1 MRSLHPAH
9 DLALSIPLTVSL
21 APFPLPLPSFLSPS
35 ESSVR
40 LPLARA
46 AHAHASIW
54 DNKRAY
60 AVQVEYTYLALVRAR
75 VSRTRVCTQAC
86 SRCTPGSV
94 SSSVC
99 TFRANAPAC
108 KHARE
113 TTTTTTT
120 PSPTTNAS
128 GHIAY
133 AMRTIFKDMGLERG
147 GKRPRVYRR
156 TFACLIVT
164 RLIEH
169 RSLSST
175 RGRLF

>member
-1 MRSLHPAH
+1 M
-9 DLALSIPLTVSL
+9 
-21 APFPLPLPSFLSPS
+21 
-35 ESSVR
+35 R
-40 LPLARA
+40 LPLARS

-86 SRCTPGSV
+86 TRCTPGSV

-108 KHARE
+108 KRARG

-120 PSPTTNAS
+120 SSPTT
-128 GHIAY
+128 
-133 AMRTIFKDMGLERG
+133 MRTDDECQRSHRVRHADDFQGHGI
-147 GKRPRVYRR
+147 GKRRK
-156 TFACLIVT
+156 AAT
-164 RLIEH
+164 RLPANLCVSYRYQLDRASILIFYA
-169 RSLSST
+169 RPFILTYLVFIFLYLSLSLPGS
-175 RGRLF
+175 GMM